1 LEALVNDVECLE
13 RTWNK
18 SKLDISDMI
27 VEVQAQLRT
36 AMHREIE
43 CVAPDFPGSVV

>member
-1 LEALVNDVECLE
+1 MNDVECLE

-27 VEVQAQLRT
+27 VEVHWTELLGQPTAAVRRT
-36 AMHREIE
+36 PSGGITHAA
-43 CVAPDFPGSVV
+43 VLV